1 MRDILSGLCY
11 PVVHLPNQ
19 KKNILA
25 TFNSSLRCL
34 GLAKDEIINMTE
46 KLTDTHRFPETAPTK
61 LFLSQQVND
70 FSVMGTEY
78 AIQKYAKY
86 ASLAY

>member
-11 PVVHLPNQ
+11 LVVHLPNQ

-34 GLAKDEIINMTE
+34 GLEKDEIINMTE
-46 KLTDTHRFPETAPTK
+46 KRTDMHRFPETAPTQPS
-61 LFLSQQVND
+61 LPQQVNE

-78 AIQKYAKY
+78 AIQKYAN
-86 ASLAY
+86 LAY